1 LRSIWHLLD
10 EATETAQSL
19 VENRDAGGRRQQA
32 RPRKTRAHALI
43 SGLKRIR
50 SMTDVDRS
58 QPSAGLREPPVS
70 ERLDSWKK
78 IAAYLKRDESTV
90 RRWEKEGLPVHR
102 HAHKKKPTIYAYRS
116 EIDHWW
122 NVGRARLEAMEPAS
136 ARPRRRRMWWAAA
149 GLMLVGVGIGLGLNV
164 AGMRDRLLGGPLN
177 GEITAMAVLPLKN
190 LSGDAGQ
197 DYFAD
202 GMTEA
207 LINEL
212 GKIST
217 LRAISYRSVSG
228 YRQTA
233 KPLPQIA
240 RDLGVGALL
249 EGAVVRSGDRVRI
262 TVNLVKAVPERHL
275 WAETYEFDAP
285 DVVAVQGKVAR
296 DVARHI
302 RVKLTP
308 QQQARLTTSRRVN
321 PEAYEAYLLGRAYFS
336 KVPAGT
342 SWMRAKEYYEKAIA
356 KDPDLAPAYAG
367 MAQLYARTRGSLAR
381 DPGANRAQARQWAE
395 KALKLDDTLAETHT
409 ALGWVIFHEWDWAGA
424 ERQYRRAVEL
434 NPSYALA
441 RIWYA
446 QYLYA
451 MERFEEAVAQA
462 QVAQQLDPGS
472 LYVNTRAGAAYFLAG
487 RVEEAMASWQK
498 VLELDPGYPDAS
510 IELARSYVTRGLH
523 QNAISA
529 LQRALTFTEREP
541 LVMGALAHA
550 HARAGQ
556 RADALKIV
564 SELKR
569 RHERVGPNDRN
580 IPRFSFIWAYAGLAD
595 TEQAFAWLEKA
606 YQERRDLMALL
617 NLDPFVDPLRSDP
630 RFADLVRRVGLGSK

>member
-1 LRSIWHLLD
+1 MS
-10 EATETAQSL
+10 
-19 VENRDAGGRRQQA
+19 
-32 RPRKTRAHALI
+32 
-43 SGLKRIR
+43 
-50 SMTDVDRS
+50 VDKP
-58 QPSAGLREPPVS
+58 QPPPALREPPVS
-70 ERLDSWKK
+70 ERLDSWKE
-78 IAAYLKRDESTV
+78 IAAYLKRDESTA

-102 HAHKKKPTIYAYRS
+102 HAHKKKATICAYTS
-116 EIDHWW
+116 EIDVWW
-122 NVGRARLEAMEPAS
+122 SVGRIRLEAAES
-136 ARPRRRRMWWAAA
+136 AAAGRRRGAAWWAAA
-149 GLMLVGVGIGLGLNV
+149 GLLLLGVGVGLGLNV
-164 AGMRDRLLGGPLN
+164 GGLRDRLLGRPVA
-177 GEITAMAVLPLKN
+177 GEISSVAVLPLKN
-190 LSGDAGQ
+190 LSGDPQQ

-207 LINEL
+207 LITEL

-228 YRQTA
+228 YRETA
-233 KPLPQIA
+233 KPLSQIA
-240 RDLGVGALL
+240 RDLGVDALL

-275 WAETYEFDAP
+275 WAETYEFDAR

-296 DVARHI
+296 DVARQI

-308 QQQARLTTSRRVN
+308 QQQARLTTARRVN

-342 SWMRAKEYYEKAIA
+342 SWRRAKEYFEKAIA
-356 KDPDLAPAYAG
+356 KDPDFAPAYAG
-367 MAQLYARTRGSLAR
+367 LAQLYARTRGSLAR
-381 DPGANRAQARQWAE
+381 DPGANRVQARQWAE
-395 KALKLDDTLAETHT
+395 KALELDDTLAETHT
-409 ALGWVIFHEWDWAGA
+409 ALGWVTFHEWDWAGA
-424 ERQYRRAVEL
+424 EREYRRAVEL

-451 MERFEEAVAQA
+451 MQRFEEAATQA

-498 VLELDPGYPDAS
+498 ALELDPGYPDAS

-529 LQRALTFTEREP
+529 LQKALIFTAREP
-541 LVMGALAHA
+541 LVLGALAHA

-556 RADALKIV
+556 RTEALTLV

-569 RHERVGPNDRN
+569 LEERVGPEDRN
-580 IPRFSFIWAYAGLAD
+580 IPRFSFVWAYAGLGD
-595 TEQAFAWLEKA
+595 KEQAFAWLERA
-606 YQERRDLMALL
+606 YQERRDLIVVL
-617 NLDPFVDPLRSDP
+617 NIDPLVDPLRSDP
-630 RFADLVRRVGLGSK
+630 RFQDLVRRVGLTSK